1 MQHVR
6 TDAAS
11 AAVSVLVPAAI
22 GLLVL
27 CPISHLAGS
36 ARAGKAGEATA
47 GRKSFLLI
55 DDENHMIVLLPPGDE
70 RLRNN
75 DFRRLF
81 GNQQRVGI
89 EVLFAQMP
97 RRVRRNGPAHFA
109 GWVRHLTA
117 KPDDGIPD
125 VGQTQHCMA
134 I

>member
-1 MQHVR
+1 R
-6 TDAAS
+6 SGAADAALS
-11 AAVSVLVPAAI
+11 RLVPAVI

-27 CPISHLAGS
+27 CPISHLSGS

-55 DDENHMIVLLPPGDE
+55 DDENHMIVLPPPGDE

-109 GWVRHLTA
+109 GWVGHLTA
-117 KPDDGIPD
+117 NPDDGMGA
-125 VGQTQHCMA
+125 VGQT
-134 I
+134 